1 MMLAA
6 GVPAGFQTAQAV
18 AGAELGKHQR
28 HQMVPAAERF
38 IVSVGTVT
46 RDERLELPAI
56 DGCQQLAENARCIAH
71 APFLFLSLANQK
83 IDGKAPSYGA
93 CACGISIHPTTSPDS
108 PAIKG
113 TGAMG
118 RHRLD
123 RSMDLAPL
131 TLRRPESGTKASAMT
146 GSAKSLRI
154 GTRGSPLALAQA
166 KLVRDALAAA
176 HPDLAPAEIAVIKT
190 TGDQVQDRKLDEI
203 GGKGLFT
210 KEI

>member
-38 IVSVGTVT
+38 NESVGTVT
-46 RDERLELPAI
+46 LDERLELPAI
-56 DGCQQLAENARCIAH
+56 DGCQQLAENARSIAS

-108 PAIKG
+108 PALM
-113 TGAMG
+113 GAG
-118 RHRLD
+118 ITEGAVLF
-123 RSMDLAPL
+123 SAAGWAPIL
-131 TLRRPESGTKASAMT
+131 WGVVSASPAH
-146 GSAKSLRI
+146 
-154 GTRGSPLALAQA
+154 
-166 KLVRDALAAA
+166 LVRIMRGAALI
-176 HPDLAPAEIAVIKT
+176 PPPP
-190 TGDQVQDRKLDEI
+190 
-203 GGKGLFT
+203 
-210 KEI
+210 